1 MNEAYELPLR
11 SYIKANAI
19 NIQQFFS
26 IALQVME
33 MLRER
38 HQNEVGFFQITSEN
52 LFVRFEDGQLTLR
65 RGQQQQSSS
74 NEGLAYISPEHTGR
88 MKRKVDLRSNL
99 YVVGILFYELLT
111 GELPLKAN
119 SASDWI
125 YAHMAMKPVPPRV
138 VNLDIPKVLNDL
150 VMKLLSKSVEDRY
163 QSVYGLLDD
172 LNKCSDQW
180 IEKGTIDLFPLG
192 VVDERSR
199 FRLPDRIY
207 GRDLAWQQLIDA
219 YERSSS
225 GSKELLFIGGHA
237 GSGKSMLVKA
247 FQSHVMQ
254 NKGYVVFGKYEPLQ
268 KSKPYAAFVTAI
280 SVLIRQIMAGGEEQ
294 VARWR
299 TKLLKALGQSGSVL
313 TQVISELTWIIGE
326 QPSAENLSPLEA
338 TNRFQMLFGNLIK
351 VFADELHPL
360 VIGLED
366 LQWADSA
373 SLQLIQDLWNHASLK
388 HVLIIGTYRDD
399 ELDVRHAFRK
409 LVFEQSDSL
418 DIGSHFMNIHALGHS
433 DVVRYVADMLHDD
446 LSEIKPLAEVLY
458 RQTAG
463 NPFYLTQMLQTYY
476 DQGLLFFNS
485 DKLSWNWQIEEIR
498 QMEGFHDVIDLIVR
512 RLETLPEETRQ
523 VLGLA
528 GCLESSFDRTMIS
541 TLCGKSAN
549 HTEQILVPA
558 VSEGLIVAEEN
569 SYRFLHDQVQE
580 AAYHLLPDD
589 EKKRIHLKVG
599 RFMLRSFHLDNPG
612 DRLFEIVHHLNA
624 GSEYMTDPA
633 EVDQL
638 AHLNLEAGKKA
649 KASAAYSQALELLKK
664 GTRLT
669 QGEGPSRS
677 SSLYFELVL
686 ESAECRYFFGDFDQ
700 AEIDLLQLLRH
711 AELVTDRT
719 RIYVILIM
727 MYTFYKKEKQ
737 AVEIALQAMTELGM
751 AIPSHTSRGSILA
764 EIARTQLTLAKQRN
778 QLKAL
783 PMSNDPLQQALAEVV
798 MVSSAVI
805 FVVDAELAVIMFAR
819 YVRMSLK
826 QGLGE
831 AFSIALGSYAITMA
845 LGFGWYGTALRLAE
859 VARHYAEQS
868 DRMLLKGRIEMIR
881 ALVLQFLH
889 PQEITPIFEKAVQL
903 STECG
908 DMVSAGNSVS
918 CHIIAADGDLRRL
931 ERICNT
937 YEEQY
942 ANMLDEMTLR
952 VLQIS
957 KRYAQLLE
965 RKTEVCELS
974 FDIGNAQED
983 RMLKEELLSE
993 EHKGNRYYFY
1003 TCKLEVAYVYARYAE
1018 AASLAEHSKHLEANM
1033 LLSVKQ
1039 RHCFYHA
1046 LAVMAIYPEASER
1059 SKRTYRKT
1067 LHQLLKRM
1075 KRWAK
1080 IVPDSTLSKYY
1091 AMQAEYARVNH
1102 EHGKA
1107 SKLYNQAIHYA
1118 REAGEPRDEAT
1129 AAELAANFHLTL
1141 NDHPLAEVYLRN
1153 ACEAYF
1159 RWGATGKLNSLQE
1172 RYPALAALSFKE
1184 WDEAEVSDR
1193 RTEEEMQPWNSNPHA
1208 ELGKEMDMEIL
1219 RQANKIQS
1227 GDLAETELLETFLQL
1242 AIHNTGAER
1251 GLVLLSKLGELVI
1264 EAQQETNGELEISID
1279 RRGDYAS
1286 SVVQFVMKT
1295 RESVILGE
1303 ARDSLFEADP
1313 HIQEKRPRSILCLP
1327 VRYLDHRDGVLY
1339 LENNLTP
1346 DAFTAERLEVLEM
1359 IFSRLVYLRLWQI
1372 EEHGDSHTG
1381 ENQAKETLVELL
1393 TSRELEIV
1401 RLMAEGLSNKQIAL
1415 HLDITEG
1422 TVKSHAN
1429 NIYGKL
1435 QVNKRVQAIKKAREL
1450 QLLN

>member
-11 SYIKANAI
+11 SFIKANAI

-38 HQNEVGFFQITSEN
+38 HQNGVSFFLITSEN

-65 RGQQQQSSS
+65 RSEEQQSSS
-74 NEGLAYISPEHTGR
+74 YEELAYISPEHTGR

-99 YVVGILFYELLT
+99 YVVGIVFYELLT

-119 SASDWI
+119 SASDWV
-125 YAHMAMKPVPPRV
+125 YAHMAILPVPPRA
-138 VNLDIPKVLNDL
+138 VNPDIPQVLNDL
-150 VMKLLSKSVEDRY
+150 VMKLLSKSVADRY

-172 LNKCSDQW
+172 LNKCYDQW
-180 IEKGTIDLFPLG
+180 IEKGTIDPFPLG
-192 VVDERSR
+192 VVDERGR
-199 FRLPDRIY
+199 FRLPDRLY
-207 GRDLAWQQLIDA
+207 GRDLEWQQLMDA
-219 YERSSS
+219 YKRSCS
-225 GSKELLFIGGHA
+225 GSKELLFIGGNA

-254 NKGYVVFGKYEPLQ
+254 NKGYVVFGKYELLQ
-268 KSKPYAAFVTAI
+268 ESKPYAAFITAL
-280 SVLIRQIMAGGEEQ
+280 SDLFRQILAGGEER

-299 TKLLKALGQSGSVL
+299 TKLLQALGQSGSVL
-313 TQVISELTWIIGE
+313 TQVIPELNWIIGE
-326 QPSAENLSPLEA
+326 QPSVENLSPLEA

-351 VFADELHPL
+351 VIADELHPL
-360 VIGLED
+360 VLGLED

-373 SLQLIQDLWNHASLK
+373 SLQLIRDLWNHTSLK

-409 LVFEQSDSL
+409 SVFEQSDSL
-418 DIGSHFMNIHALGHS
+418 DIANHFMNIHALGHS
-433 DVVRYVADMLHDD
+433 DVIRYVADMLYDD

-476 DQGLLFFNS
+476 DQGLLHFNS
-485 DKLSWNWQIEEIR
+485 DKMRWNWQMEEIR
-498 QMEGFHDVIDLIVR
+498 QMEGFHDVIDLIMR
-512 RLETLPEETRQ
+512 RFETLPEETRQ

-528 GCLESSFDRTMIS
+528 GCLESSFDLSMIS
-541 TLCGKSAN
+541 SLCGKSTS
-549 HTEQILVPA
+549 HTEQILLPA

-589 EKKRIHLKVG
+589 EKKRIHLKIG
-599 RFMLRSFHLDNPG
+599 RFMMQSLHLDNTG
-612 DRLFEIVHHLNA
+612 DRLFEIAHHLNA
-624 GSEYMTDPA
+624 GDEYMTDPA

-638 AHLNLEAGKKA
+638 AHLNLQAGKKA
-649 KASAAYSQALELLKK
+649 KASAAYSQALELLMK
-664 GTRLT
+664 GTRLVK
-669 QGEGPSRS
+669 GEDSSRS
-677 SSLYFELVL
+677 GSIYFELML
-686 ESAECRYFFGDFDQ
+686 ESAECRYFCGDFDQ
-700 AEIDLLQLLRH
+700 AEVDLRQLLRH
-711 AELVTDRT
+711 AEQVTDRT

-727 MYTFYKKEKQ
+727 MYTFYKRAEQ
-737 AVEIALQAMTELGM
+737 AVEIALQAMAELGM
-751 AIPSHTSRGSILA
+751 AIPSQTSQLSILA
-764 EIARTQLTLAKQRN
+764 EVARTQLALAKQRN
-778 QLKAL
+778 QLQAL
-783 PMSNDPLQQALAEVV
+783 PVSNDPLQQALAEVV
-798 MVSSAVI
+798 MISSSVI
-805 FVVDAELAVIMFAR
+805 FTVDAELAVIMFAR

-831 AFSIALGSYAITMA
+831 AFSIALGSYAITLA
-845 LGFGWYGTALRLAE
+845 YGFGWYGTALRLAE
-859 VARHYAEQS
+859 VARHYAQQS
-868 DRMLLKGRIEMIR
+868 DRILLKGRIEMIR
-881 ALVLQFLH
+881 ALILQFIH
-889 PQEITPIFEKAVQL
+889 PLEITPIFEKAGQL
-903 STECG
+903 SMECG
-908 DMVSAGNSVS
+908 DMVNAGNAVS
-918 CHIIAADGDLRRL
+918 CHMISTDRDLRRL
-931 ERICNT
+931 DHICKT
-937 YEEQY
+937 YEEQN

-957 KRYAQLLE
+957 KRYAQLLQ
-965 RKTEVCELS
+965 RKTDGDELS
-974 FDIGNAQED
+974 FDIGNIQED
-983 RMLKEELLSE
+983 RMLKEELLNE
-993 EHKGNRYYFY
+993 EHKGNRYYIY
-1003 TCKLEVAYVYARYAE
+1003 TCKLEVAFVYARYSE

-1046 LAVMAIYPEASER
+1046 LAIMAMYPEASER
-1059 SKRTYRKT
+1059 TKRIYRKT

-1075 KRWAK
+1075 RRWAK
-1080 IVPDSTLSKYY
+1080 IIPDRTLSKFY
-1091 AMQAEYARVNH
+1091 AMQAEYARVNR

-1107 SKLYNQAIHYA
+1107 EKLYNQAIHYA
-1118 REAGEPRDEAT
+1118 REAGEPRDEAIV
-1129 AAELAANFHLTL
+1129 AELAANFHLTL
-1141 NDHPLAEVYLRN
+1141 NNHLLAEVYLRN
-1153 ACEAYF
+1153 TCEAYF

-1184 WDEAEVSDR
+1184 GDEAEVSDR
-1193 RTEEEMQPWNSNPHA
+1193 GIEKEIQQWNSDSHS

-1227 GDLAETELLETFLQL
+1227 GELAETELLETFLQL
-1242 AIHNTGAER
+1242 AIHNAGAER
-1251 GLVLLSKLGELVI
+1251 GLVLLGKLGELAI
-1264 EAQQETNGELEISID
+1264 EAKQEINRELEVSID
-1279 RRGDYAS
+1279 SRGEYAA

-1303 ARDSLFEADP
+1303 ASDSLFATDS
-1313 HIQEKRPRSILCLP
+1313 HIQEERPRSILCLP

-1359 IFSRLVYLRLWQI
+1359 IFSRMVYLRLWQI
-1372 EEHGDSHTG
+1372 EDYGDSNTSAD
-1381 ENQAKETLVELL
+1381 QAKATVVELL

-1401 RLMAEGLSNKQIAL
+1401 RLMADGLSNKQIAL